1 MNFNSIVRFGSKT
14 LLKLRKY
21 APAIMTGAGIA
32 LGGACVVTA
41 CVQTTKLNDTL
52 KENKDRISELRE
64 ITAQNAPETLSEGER
79 ASLVRKEYIS
89 MAGKTAKLYA
99 VPALLGGMS
108 VACTVGGHHVL
119 SKENAALASAY
130 IALDKSFKA
139 YKAKLPLSTTVK
151 EERNDDG
158 ELVKETPV
166 TDIMSPEEYCDTI
179 SPYARVFDCA
189 NVNWGIRGSG
199 DGRLLFLRQQQA
211 YLNDKLHRDGYLFL
225 SDVYEAL
232 GFEKTRASQCVGWID
247 GSENGGDN
255 YVDFGVFFKGNPT
268 LEKFRR
274 NETDHL
280 VLDFNVDGPIL
291 NMFDKY

>member
-1 MNFNSIVRFGSKT
+1 MNFNSIVRFGSKA

-41 CVQTTKLNDTL
+41 CVQTTKLDDTL
-52 KENKDRISELRE
+52 KENKERISELNE
-64 ITAQNAPETLSEGER
+64 MTAQNAPESLSEGER

-89 MAGKTAKLYA
+89 MAGKTARLYA

-108 VACTVGGHHVL
+108 IACTVGGHHVL

-139 YKAKLPLSTTVK
+139 YKAKLPLAAAV
-151 EERNDDG
+151 EQERDG
-158 ELVKETPV
+158 DGKLVQETPV
-166 TDIMSPEEYCDTI
+166 TDVMSPEEYCDTI

-189 NVNWGIRGSG
+189 NPYWGISG
-199 DGRLLFLRQQQA
+199 NPDERILFLRRQQC
-211 YLNDKLHRDGYLFL
+211 YLNDKLHQDRYLFL
-225 SDVYEAL
+225 SDVYDAL
-232 GFEKTRASQCVGWID
+232 GYDKTKASQTVGWYD
-247 GSENGGDN
+247 GKGDN
-255 YVDFGVFFKGNPT
+255 CVDFGIFFKGNPA
-268 LEKFRR
+268 LDAFRR
-274 NETDHL
+274 GQSEHL

-291 NMFDKY
+291 HMFDKY